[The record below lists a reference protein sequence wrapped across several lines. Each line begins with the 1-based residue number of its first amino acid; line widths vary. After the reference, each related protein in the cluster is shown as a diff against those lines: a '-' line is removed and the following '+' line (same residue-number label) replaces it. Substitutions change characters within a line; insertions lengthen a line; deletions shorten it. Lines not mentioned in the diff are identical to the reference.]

1 MVNFKKLVESVL
13 LMEGTFS
20 EDYKDSTTGL
30 PKDSLGPLDVF
41 LEKTFNITAW
51 PDFTQ
56 FINGM
61 HEAFIRSSAE
71 SIESYINVFPLC
83 DFIFYYCEVATP
95 TLKPNE
101 LISGHTIVSATVTNF
116 ETACK
121 TLNPG
126 TNNEPFYGYGVVSGK
141 GKDIKRKLEKK
152 LAKENI
158 GKIIIN
164 SPTFSGYSIKQT
176 MYQLLEL
183 RKKARSKF
191 FKTAAP
197 DDKQFINNI
206 LLAPEKKIL
215 DLPDPRLKKLYERT
229 TLEEVVNVARAMHG
243 FYDMEYK
250 LANPAKTAVDKTQ
263 FMNFINNTPVLSGGF
278 AFTAT
283 PPIAPSISSL
293 ADPKGGYIIKNIIQ
307 LGDKPQQAGDLIQA
321 LQTFG
326 NFMSEGEPT
335 DWAGI
340 ASGIGQIGQGLK
352 SLGGPTMDKR

>member
-13 LMEGTFS
+13 LLEGTFTN
-20 EDYKDSTTGL
+20 DYGTISSAPSGDLNGL
-30 PKDSLGPLDVF
+30 YTFFKS
-41 LEKTFNITAW
+41 TFNIAAW
-51 PDFTQ
+51 PDFSQ

-83 DFIFYYCEVATP
+83 DFIFYYCEVSTP
-95 TLKPNE
+95 TLEPNK
-101 LISGHTIVSATVTNF
+101 LSLHPIFPATVTSF
-116 ETACK
+116 ENACK

-158 GKIIIN
+158 GKVIIN

-250 LANPAKTAVDKTQ
+250 SANPTKTAVDKTQ

-326 NFMSEGEPT
+326 NFISEGEPT